1 MRLATVTCDGKARVA
16 VALDDQTLLDLGKAA
31 HLARYETNTFT
42 NMLSVIDEG
51 DYALEQ
57 AHHLIRRSN
66 RRAILKVAN
75 VKFLP
80 PLMPVQYRDCPVFET
95 HLTNSFAAAEKM
107 TGRPFSIPPVWYRQ
121 PIYYKGNRMSFVGH
135 GADVIW
141 PHYAEHL
148 DIELELA
155 IVVGKKGRD
164 ITPEAA
170 PDHIFGYIIL
180 NDISA
185 RDAQMAEMAGQLG
198 PAKGKD
204 FDTGNILGPYILT
217 ADEVAHPVALD
228 MAARVNGVPWGGGNS
243 RDMHHDFA
251 AILAHISA
259 SETIWPGEVIG
270 SGTVG
275 TGCGLEIGKR
285 LAPGDEFELEVEG
298 IGILSNRIIR
308 HARDG

>member
-1 MRLATVTCDGKARVA
+1 MKLATVEFEGKSRV
-16 VALDDQTLLDLGKAA
+16 VATLDDDMLLDLDKAA
-31 HLARYETNTFT
+31 ELARYETQTFT
-42 NMLSVIDEG
+42 NMLSVIEEG
-51 DYALEQ
+51 DYGLEQ
-57 AHHLIRRSN
+57 AHHLLRRSN
-66 RRAILKVAN
+66 RRALLKLADVT
-75 VKFLP
+75 FLP
-80 PLMPVQYRDCPVFET
+80 PLMPVQYRDCLVFET
-95 HLTNSFAAAEKM
+95 HLKNSFAAAEKM
-107 TGRPFSIPPVWYRQ
+107 TGRPFTIPPVWYKQ

-135 GADVIW
+135 GSDVIW

-155 IVVGKKGRD
+155 IVVGKKGKD
-164 ITPEAA
+164 ISPEDA
-170 PDHIFGYIIL
+170 PEHIFGYTIL

-217 ADEVAHPVALD
+217 ADEVSHPVALD
-228 MAARVNGVPWGGGNS
+228 MQARVNGEVWGGGNS
-243 RDMHHDFA
+243 RDMQHDFG

-259 SETIWPGEVIG
+259 SETLYPGEVIG

-285 LAPGDEFELEVEG
+285 LEPGDKFELEIEG
-298 IGILSNRIIR
+298 IGILANRIIKE
-308 HARDG
+308 G